1 MGEINNFMKMIE
13 IIPVENIDSSVEI
26 PGSKSYTARALL
38 IAALAGGKSVLKNVL
53 LCDDSKYMAHGLR
66 EFGINIIENGT
77 SFTVYGTDGALQV
90 PHKEIF
96 LGNSGT
102 ATRFLTGFSSLCPGR
117 VVLTGDSRMKERPIV
132 ELLNGLKQL
141 NVKSYSSTGCPP
153 VEIEGGTF
161 SGGTCEMKGSIS
173 SQYFSSIM
181 MVAPFAMSDTVINVT
196 GELTSTSYI
205 DITIDIMKYFGVNV
219 ENDNYREFFIKSGQR
234 YSSGEYTVESDA
246 SSASYFFAAAAI
258 TGGTIVVKNINPS
271 SLQGDMKFVDLLET
285 MGCSVIRKDSEIS
298 ITGRP
303 LRGIE
308 VDMNKMPD
316 TVQTLAVVAGFAEG
330 ETFIKNVSNL
340 RIKETDRLKALAA
353 ELAKT
358 GISVREMENGLVIK
372 GGFHKGAEIDTSD
385 DHRMAMSFALMGL
398 RIPGIKIKNPL
409 CVSKSFPEF
418 WEKLKGIG
426 VLLRDA

>member
-1 MGEINNFMKMIE
+1 MIE

-26 PGSKSYTARALL
+26 PGSKSYSARALL
-38 IAALAGGKSVLKNVL
+38 IAALAGGKTLLKHVLI
-53 LCDDSKYMAHGLR
+53 CDDSRYMAHGLR
-66 EFGINIIENGT
+66 EFGINIIEEGN
-77 SFTVYGTDGALQV
+77 SFTVYGTDGILQV

-117 VVLTGDSRMKERPIV
+117 SVLTGNSRMKERPII

-141 NVKSYSSTGCPP
+141 NVNSYSLTGCPP
-153 VEIEGGTF
+153 VEIYGGTLK
-161 SGGTCEMKGSIS
+161 GGTCEMKGSIS

-181 MVAPFAMSDTVINVT
+181 MIAPFARSDTVIKVS
-196 GELTSTSYI
+196 GELTSKSYI
-205 DITIDIMKYFGVNV
+205 DITIDIMKSFGVNV
-219 ENDNYREFFIKSGQR
+219 DNDNYREFFIKSGQR
-234 YSSGEYTVESDA
+234 YTSREYTVESDA
-246 SSASYFFAAAAI
+246 SSASYFFAVAAI
-258 TGGTIVVKNINPS
+258 TGGTIVVKNINPC

-285 MGCSVIRKDSEIS
+285 MGCSVIRKDREIS

-303 LRGIE
+303 LRGIDI
-308 VDMNKMPD
+308 DMNKMPD
-316 TVQTLAVVAGFAEG
+316 TVQTLAVVACFAEG
-330 ETFIKNVSNL
+330 ETVIKNVSNL

-358 GISVREMENGLVIK
+358 GISVSETEDGLVIK
-372 GGFHKGAEIDTSD
+372 GGHHKGAEIDTFD

-398 RIPGIKIKNPL
+398 RVPGIKIKNPL

-418 WEKLKGIG
+418 WEKLKNIG
-426 VLLRDA
+426 VLLHDA

>member
-1 MGEINNFMKMIE
+1 MDMIE
-13 IIPVENIDSSVEI
+13 IIPVENIDGSVEI

-38 IAALAGGKSVLKNVL
+38 IAALAAGKTVLRNVL
-53 LCDDSKYMAHGLR
+53 LCDDSRYMAHGLR
-66 EFGINIIENGT
+66 EFGINIIEEGNC
-77 SFTVYGTDGALQV
+77 FTVYGTDGKLQV

-102 ATRFLTGFSSLCPGR
+102 ATRFLTGFSSLCRGR
-117 VVLTGDSRMKERPIV
+117 SVLTGNNRMKERPIV

-141 NVKSYSSTGCPP
+141 NVQSHSLTGCPP
-153 VEIEGGTF
+153 VEVYGGTLK
-161 SGGTCEMKGSIS
+161 GGICEMKGSIS

-181 MVAPFAMSDTVINVT
+181 MIAPFAMSDTVIKVS
-196 GELTSTSYI
+196 GELTSKSYI

-234 YSSGEYTVESDA
+234 YTSREYTVESDA

-258 TGGTIVVKNINPS
+258 TGGTIVIKNINPY
-271 SLQGDMKFVDLLET
+271 SLQGDIKFVDVLET
-285 MGCSVIRKDSEIS
+285 MGCSVIRKDRDIS
-298 ITGRP
+298 LTGRA
-303 LRGIE
+303 LKGIE
-308 VDMNKMPD
+308 IDMNTMPD
-316 TVQTLAVVAGFAEG
+316 TVQTFAVVASFAEG
-330 ETFIKNVSNL
+330 ETVIKNVSNL
-340 RIKETDRLKALAA
+340 RIKETDRLKALAV
-353 ELAKT
+353 ELSRT
-358 GISVREMENGLVIK
+358 GISVKEREDGLVIK
-372 GGFHKGAEIDTSD
+372 GGSHKGAEIDTSD

-426 VLLRDA
+426 VWVHDV